1 MSHGTGC
8 ALPHKYG
15 VYANVAH
22 FKDWMIEI
30 ILNEFTK
37 KEVDV
42 NFKRK
47 IKDFEKNLD
56 KMK

>member
-1 MSHGTGC
+1 MSYSTGC

-15 VYANVAH
+15 VYANAAH

-42 NFKRK
+42 DFKRK
-47 IKDFEKNLD
+47 IKDFEKNLN